1 VGETQRND
9 FDGFSFR
16 YKIGGKM
23 REVYVVG
30 VGMTRFAKHLDRNI
44 KSLAKEAT
52 DGTLA
57 DAGVNKEQIEAVYF
71 SNSNWGYQSD
81 QHCIRGQVA
90 LRPYGIE
97 GIPIYNF
104 ENACAGGAT
113 AFHSAWLGVASGLYD
128 CVLALGAE
136 KMYDEDKVKMFRAFF
151 AGFDVENIQG
161 HLKMLEKLSKSVSTE
176 APENENGGGAGTN
189 RSAFMDM
196 YSSFTRYHMDKYG
209 TTQRQLAIIASK
221 NHFHST
227 MNPNAQFQK
236 DMSVDEILAGRIV
249 SWPLTVPMCAPVGD
263 GSAGAVLCS
272 ADFMKKLN
280 SPRPVK
286 IRASVL
292 GSGTNRPIEKED
304 QDIAC
309 RISHKAY
316 AMAGVGPGDIHVAE
330 VHDAT
335 SFGELHQSEAL
346 GFCPMGQGGP
356 FAESGAT
363 KLGGKIPLNVS
374 GGLESRGHPIGASG
388 LGQIHELVTQL
399 RHEAGPRQVANCRLA
414 LAENGG
420 GNIAFEEAAM
430 GIHILERVNK
440 A

>member
-1 VGETQRND
+1 
-9 FDGFSFR
+9 
-16 YKIGGKM
+16 M

-44 KSLAKEAT
+44 KSLAKEAL
-52 DGTLA
+52 DKTLT
-57 DAGVNKEQIEAVYF
+57 DAGINKEKIEAIYF

-90 LRPYGIE
+90 LRPVGIE
-97 GIPIYNF
+97 GVPIYNL

-113 AFHSAWLGVASGLYD
+113 AFHSAWLGVASGLYESA
-128 CVLALGAE
+128 LALGAE
-136 KMYDEDKVKMFRAFF
+136 KMYDEDKVKMFRSFF
-151 AGFDVENIQG
+151 TGIDFENMDVHMKALSDVSKNIK
-161 HLKMLEKLSKSVSTE
+161 LKIPVDDDSE
-176 APENENGGGAGTN
+176 GAGKN
-189 RSAFMDM
+189 RSAFMDV
-196 YSSFTRYHMDKYG
+196 YSAFTRYHMDKYG
-209 TTQRQLAIIASK
+209 TTQRQLAVIASK
-221 NHFHST
+221 NHYHST

-236 DMSVDEILAGRIV
+236 EMSVEEILAGRIV
-249 SWPLTVPMCAPVGD
+249 SWPLTVPMCAPIGD
-263 GSAGAVLCS
+263 GGAAAVLCS
-272 ADFMKKLN
+272 ADFLKKLK

-292 GSGTNRPIEKED
+292 GSGTDRTIDQEN

-309 RISHKAY
+309 RVSRKAY
-316 AMAGVGPGDIHVAE
+316 EMAGIGPEDIHVAE

-335 SFGELHQSEAL
+335 AFGELHQSESL
-346 GFCPMGQGGP
+346 GFCPMGEGGT

-399 RHEAGPRQVANCRLA
+399 RHEAGPRQVNGCRLA
-414 LAENGG
+414 MAENGG
-420 GNIAFEEAAM
+420 GNLAYEEAAM
-430 GIHILERVNK
+430 GIHILEK
-440 A
+440 ATR

>member
-1 VGETQRND
+1 
-9 FDGFSFR
+9 
-16 YKIGGKM
+16 M
-23 REVYVVG
+23 REVFVVG

-44 KSLAKEAT
+44 KSLSKEAL
-52 DGTLA
+52 DKTLA
-57 DAGVNKEQIEAVYF
+57 DAEIGKEKIEAVYF

-90 LRPYGIE
+90 LRPFGIE
-97 GIPIYNF
+97 GIPIYNL

-113 AFHSAWLGVASGLYD
+113 GFHLAWMGVGSGLYE

-136 KMYDEDKVKMFRAFF
+136 KMYDEDKVKMFRAFSTGIDIENMESHMK
-151 AGFDVENIQG
+151 ALGDVSKNIK
-161 HLKMLEKLSKSVSTE
+161 LKIPVDD
-176 APENENGGGAGTN
+176 GGAGAGTN
-189 RSAFMDM
+189 RSAFMDV
-196 YSSFTRYHMDKYG
+196 YSAFTRYHMSKYG
-209 TTQRQLAIIASK
+209 TTQRQLAVIASK
-221 NHFHST
+221 NHYHST
-227 MNPNAQFQK
+227 MNSNAQFQK
-236 DMSVDEILAGRIV
+236 EMSVDEILAGRIV

-263 GSAGAVLCS
+263 GGAAAILCS
-272 ADFMKKLN
+272 GDFLKKLA

-292 GSGTNRPIEKED
+292 GSGTNRALSEED

-309 RISHKAY
+309 RISRKAY
-316 AMAGVGPGDIHVAE
+316 DMAGVGPKDIHVAE

-335 SFGELHQSEAL
+335 SFGELHQSESL
-346 GFCPMGQGGP
+346 GFCPMGEGGA

-363 KLGGKIPLNVS
+363 KLGGKIPMNVS

-399 RHEAGPRQVANCRLA
+399 RHEAGPRQVQNCRIA

-420 GNIAFEEAAM
+420 GNLAFEEAAM
-430 GIHILERVNK
+430 GIHILERV
-440 A
+440 